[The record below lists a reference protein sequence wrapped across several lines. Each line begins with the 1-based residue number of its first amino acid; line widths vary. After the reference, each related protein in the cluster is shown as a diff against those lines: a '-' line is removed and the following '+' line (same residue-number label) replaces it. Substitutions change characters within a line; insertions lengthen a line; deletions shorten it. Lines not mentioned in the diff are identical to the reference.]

1 MTDDVTAARERM
13 VERLQRSGYVSRAS
27 TLEALRTVPREQFIP
42 EHNRENAYRDRP
54 QPIGDGQTISAPHM
68 VGKMV
73 DLLELETGDRVLEI
87 GTGCGYHAAVVAEV
101 VGAENVYSV
110 EVSPH
115 LAEETRERLDDLGY
129 GDISIR
135 VGDGREGWAAH
146 SPFDASYLTCAVP
159 EIPTPILEQ
168 VRHDGY
174 VVAPIGT
181 SVQKLVRVTVR
192 NGSIAAREH
201 HGGVRFVT
209 MREGPTRG

>member
-1 MTDDVTAARERM
+1 MTEDVAAARERM
-13 VERLQRSGYVSRAS
+13 VERLQRSGYVSRTS
-27 TLEALRTVPREQFIP
+27 TIEALRAVPREQFIP
-42 EHNRENAYRDRP
+42 GHNRENAYRDRP

-73 DLLELETGDRVLEI
+73 DLLELEPGDRVLEI

-110 EVSPH
+110 EVSPQ
-115 LAEETRERLDDLGY
+115 LAEETRSRLGDLGY
-129 GDISIR
+129 GEISIR

-146 SPFDASYLTCAVP
+146 APYDASYLTCAAP
-159 EIPTPILEQ
+159 EIPSPILDQ
-168 VRHDGY
+168 VRHGGY
-174 VVAPIGT
+174 IVAPIGT
-181 SVQKLVRVTVR
+181 TIQELVRVTVR
-192 NGSIAAREH
+192 NGSTTDREH